1 MQEMRSFKEI
11 INRVNIQEIRSFM
24 LDGIDLSSWSEK
36 PVEDSYE
43 DRLQKGEE
51 PLWKLIENLFPDGE
65 QKDEIYDLLSK
76 AILTNQEVYTELG
89 IRLGANLIFEL
100 LKSNPLKEQRHEENN
115 KVDEKKGQD
124 NRMEN
129 ILEAFLNEQLHV
141 DSETKHRTPE
151 HQALCEKIGALK
163 DQLAETLND
172 KQKAILEELIETL
185 FDESSC
191 NEQVKFEHGF
201 RLGVLITSEIY
212 YKQDIFL

>member
-1 MQEMRSFKEI
+1 MQKMRSFKEI

-51 PLWKLIENLFPDGE
+51 PLWELIENLFPDGE

-100 LKSNPLKEQRHEENN
+100 LKSNPLKEQKHEKNN
-115 KVDEKKGQD
+115 KE
-124 NRMEN
+124 R
-129 ILEAFLNEQLHV
+129 
-141 DSETKHRTPE
+141 
-151 HQALCEKIGALK
+151 
-163 DQLAETLND
+163 
-172 KQKAILEELIETL
+172 
-185 FDESSC
+185 
-191 NEQVKFEHGF
+191 
-201 RLGVLITSEIY
+201 
-212 YKQDIFL
+212 